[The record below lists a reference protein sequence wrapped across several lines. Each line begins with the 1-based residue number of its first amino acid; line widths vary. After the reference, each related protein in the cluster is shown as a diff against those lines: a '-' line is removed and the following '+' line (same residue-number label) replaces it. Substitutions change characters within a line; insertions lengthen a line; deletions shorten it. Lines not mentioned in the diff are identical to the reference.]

1 VLEQVRRR
9 YRFVVVGYVVM
20 PEHVHLLISEP
31 ERGIHR
37 VLVDEVQ
44 KATLQVRPRAVVPTL
59 RKPRR
64 VGNLLV
70 VMQRVGQRSAIFEG
84 QGAMY
89 SSPRSDFHL

>member
-31 ERGIHR
+31 EREIHR
-37 VLVDEVQ
+37 VLVNEVQ

-64 VGNLLV
+64 VGNLLSGDAEGGPA
-70 VMQRVGQRSAIFEG
+70 VG
-84 QGAMY
+84 
-89 SSPRSDFHL
+89 DFRRAGGDVLKPPF